1 MASADRNLERNKTL
15 DSYLRYRKQLYGS
28 KEKETLEDILDGTTI
43 ERVLRRC
50 IRRLF
55 VELKS
60 LNDGHFDRLDTWPR
74 WPGFRFAYASLLT
87 VPSLSFVGR

>member
-1 MASADRNLERNKTL
+1 MASAARNLKRNKTL

-60 LNDGHFDRLDTWPR
+60 LNDGHFDRLDT
-74 WPGFRFAYASLLT
+74 
-87 VPSLSFVGR
+87 

>member
-1 MASADRNLERNKTL
+1 MASADRNLKRNKTL

-60 LNDGHFDRLDTWPR
+60 LNDGHFDRLDT
-74 WPGFRFAYASLLT
+74 
-87 VPSLSFVGR
+87 